1 MDTNTLRQAK
11 LRERD
16 ALDRHLALEWSAVMA
31 DTLSQTFEYQQC
43 EKLHVYI
50 SIGSEPATRPLIE
63 KAWDDGKTVFVPS
76 IDPDTL
82 RMEHLEYAPGDELT
96 DGMYGVPEPKG
107 KKRLSD
113 PDVTAPSLLAIVPL
127 VAFNER
133 LVRMGYGKGYYDR
146 FLEHRMFFAFGLA
159 YTCAF
164 ADEFR
169 PKPHDAGLDAIVTE
183 QGIVRAR
190 KSSGG
195 PISISL

>member
-1 MDTNTLRQAK
+1 MDTKILRQAK
-11 LRERD
+11 IRERD
-16 ALDRHLALEWSAVMA
+16 ALDRNLAHEWSTVMA
-31 DTLSQTFEYQQC
+31 DTVSQTFEYQQC
-43 EKLHVYI
+43 DTLHVYM
-50 SIGSEPATRPLIE
+50 SIGSEPATQPLIVR
-63 KAWDDGKTVFVPS
+63 AWNDGKTVFVPS
-76 IDPDTL
+76 IDPETL

-96 DGMYGVPEPKG
+96 DGLFGVPEPKG

-113 PDVTAPSLLAIVPL
+113 SDVTGPSFLAIVPL

-159 YTCAF
+159 FTCAF

-169 PKPHDAGLDAIVTE
+169 PRPHDAVLDAIVTE

-195 PISISL
+195 PVAISL